1 MAERVVQ
8 VRRKE
13 ERTATTAGPG
23 AGRTFVILN
32 PAAGGARARRLR
44 DRVLGAFEARRHAVE
59 LVETE
64 GPGHATALAR
74 AAAQQGYAAVCAVGG
89 DGTLAETATAL
100 AGTGLPLAIVPRGT
114 ANQLAANLAIPR
126 DVETAVGLVLN
137 GRVVQVDVGTVGDR
151 IFALAA
157 GAGFD
162 AAVMAR
168 ATTEL
173 KERWGFG
180 AYIYAMLKEA
190 ALIPRAHY
198 RIVAD
203 GQELHV
209 EAMSVLVANVGAIF
223 AAFPPMRMPVT
234 PTPEKALSDGLFD
247 IVIMEPA
254 SAPRFAGTLLRL
266 AFRGFGGQGL
276 LHLQAREVRIDADPV
291 APYEVDGDFVGHT
304 PLVASVLPGA
314 LRVLVPNH
322 IP

>member
-1 MAERVVQ
+1 MRQPREQ
-8 VRRKE
+8 E
-13 ERTATTAGPG
+13 TQATTAGPG

-44 DRVLGAFEARRHAVE
+44 DRVRSAFQAQRHEIE

-74 AAAQQGYAAVCAVGG
+74 AAAQAGYAVVCAVGG

-100 AGTGLPLAIVPRGT
+100 AGTGVPLAIVPRGT

-126 DVETAVGLVLN
+126 DVETAVALALH
-137 GRVVQVDVGTVGDR
+137 GRIVEVDVGTIGDR

-190 ALIPRAHY
+190 ALIPRTHY

-203 GQELHV
+203 GKELHV
-209 EAMSVLVANVGAIF
+209 EAMSVLVANVGAIY
-223 AAFPPMRMPVT
+223 ATFPPMRMPVT
-234 PTPEKALSDGLFD
+234 PYPEKALSDGLFD
-247 IVIMEPA
+247 IVIMEPT

-276 LHLQAREVRIDADPV
+276 LHLQARDVRIDAEPV
-291 APYEVDGDFVGHT
+291 APFEVDGDFVGHT

-314 LRVLVPNH
+314 LRVLVPALS
-322 IP
+322 P